1 MVEACGEDGDG
12 GGGGEMKVVVVAM
25 FGVLGFLAGVFL
37 RPGGAPSVS
46 IRTVEE
52 LISDLR
58 SGELGRR
65 VEAVEQLRTIT
76 GLRFGYNPYGRR
88 EERESGWRKWRKWW
102 EQARG
107 KSPQEWLAEALL
119 DKGYPF
125 RADAALRIA
134 ARGYRGCVE
143 ALIKALSDEDG
154 RVRAAAAEALGQL
167 RDERA
172 ITPLSSLL
180 GDGDASVA
188 GAAALALA
196 RFGEKGAVAINQN
209 IHLISHPT
217 ALQSAADALLA
228 NNLSA
233 TEPLKRLLRGD
244 THSKLFAIDRIR
256 RCRITALKDEVAAL
270 VSDPDPAVKKAAKR
284 LLSAL
289 GDGR

>member
-1 MVEACGEDGDG
+1 MAEARGGDG
-12 GGGGEMKVVVVAM
+12 NGGGGEEMRVMVVAM
-25 FGVLGFLAGVFL
+25 FGVLGFLAGFLL
-37 RPGGAPSVS
+37 RPSGTPSVS

-65 VEAVEQLRTIT
+65 VEAVEQLRAIT

-88 EERESGWRKWRKWW
+88 EERESGWCRWQKWW

-119 DKGYPF
+119 DKRYPL
-125 RADAALRIA
+125 RADAALRIG
-134 ARGYRGCVE
+134 ARGYRGCVK
-143 ALIKALSDEDG
+143 ALIKVLSDEDG
-154 RVRAAAAEALGQL
+154 RVRAAAAEALGRL

-172 ITPLSSLL
+172 IIPLARLL
-180 GDGDASVA
+180 GDGEPSVA

-196 RFGEKGAVAINQN
+196 RFGEKGAAAITQN

-217 ALQSAADALLA
+217 ALQTATDALLA
-228 NNLSA
+228 HNFNA
-233 TEPLKRLLRGD
+233 TEPLRRLLRGD

-256 RCRITALKDEVAAL
+256 RCRIAVLKDEVAAL
-270 VSDPDPAVKKAAKR
+270 MSDPNPAVKKAAKR
-284 LLSAL
+284 LLSTL
-289 GDGR
+289 EDGR